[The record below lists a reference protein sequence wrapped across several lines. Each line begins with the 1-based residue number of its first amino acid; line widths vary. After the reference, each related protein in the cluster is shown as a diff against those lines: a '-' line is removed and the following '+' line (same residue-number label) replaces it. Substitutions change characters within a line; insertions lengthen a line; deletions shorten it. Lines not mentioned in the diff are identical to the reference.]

1 MADTGTGMRAQ
12 SAMEYLINYSWALL
26 ILAVIFAALFALGVF
41 GNPNPQFAQPGGC
54 RVERVNGPGSTPQ
67 GLGGTCIGQL
77 PLSVAKLDG
86 LSSYAVLPAQNY
98 SSTMDEQSI
107 GVWVYLNVM
116 PIGANVMPVLYQ
128 HSQIPTGPNQYAT
141 VGSEIYVD
149 SNGNVIYKVSG
160 SCGLVSCLHP
170 SIPAVQVNGAVQA
183 NEWYY
188 IFTTAATFVP
198 GVTNSVSVC
207 VTSSASS
214 VSCNSMTQVPL
225 QAGGVQNG
233 YYTIGTDLGKSYSCT
248 GYCYF
253 DGYISNLQIYDTV
266 LSEADAN
273 SLYLEGIGGAPIDI
287 NHLIGWWPLN
297 GNAND
302 YSGNEYSNTIAA
314 TSGNFV
320 FSSVWYQTT
329 KYKNP

>member
-1 MADTGTGMRAQ
+1 
-12 SAMEYLINYSWALL
+12 
-26 ILAVIFAALFALGVF
+26 
-41 GNPNPQFAQPGGC
+41 
-54 RVERVNGPGSTPQ
+54 
-67 GLGGTCIGQL
+67 
-77 PLSVAKLDG
+77 
-86 LSSYAVLPAQNY
+86 
-98 SSTMDEQSI
+98 
-107 GVWVYLNVM
+107 
-116 PIGANVMPVLYQ
+116 
-128 HSQIPTGPNQYAT
+128 
-141 VGSEIYVD
+141 VG
-149 SNGNVIYKVSG
+149 GNVIYGIAG
-160 SCGLVSCLHP
+160 SCGLVSCFYP
-170 SIPAVQVNGAVQA
+170 SIPAAHVSGAVQA
-183 NEWYY
+183 NKWYY

-214 VSCNSMTQVPL
+214 MSCNSMTQVPL
-225 QAGGVQNG
+225 EAGGVQNG
-233 YYTIGTDLGKSYSCT
+233 YYTIGTDLGQSYSCT
-248 GYCYF
+248 GYCHF

-266 LSEADAN
+266 LSDAEAN